1 MFYGL
6 YFKHMTIVNDDS
18 SVVSE
23 QSLWLID
30 NLRVIIYDRRKFIIQ
45 ATDYRPGLIVT
56 VVIYGRKLLMTL
68 ASGWDDLDGDDV
80 EIFQSILQL
89 INRHNLVSIL

>member
-1 MFYGL
+1 M
-6 YFKHMTIVNDDS
+6 
-18 SVVSE
+18 
-23 QSLWLID
+23 
-30 NLRVIIYDRRKFIIQ
+30 FIIQ

-56 VVIYGRKLLMTL
+56 VVIYGRKLLKTL
-68 ASGWDDLDGDDV
+68 AAGWDDLDGDDV